1 MEENY
6 ALFDRTAMGGCCQGY
21 AIVSLAGGAKNVM
34 NADFNPIVP
43 IQERKM
49 VVGGK
54 PLLRDAWSQTN
65 ADAKGLDETMN
76 SLITGGTDTALNGST
91 RITLSAKSA
100 SSWIFHFNPIHV

>member
-34 NADFNPIVP
+34 NADFNPTVP
-43 IQERKM
+43 TRERKV

-91 RITLSAKSA
+91 RITKSPKSA
-100 SSWIFHFNPIHV
+100 TSCISNFNPI

>member
-21 AIVSLAGGAKNVM
+21 AIVSLAGGAKNVI
-34 NADFNPIVP
+34 NADFNPTVP
-43 IQERKM
+43 TRERKL
-49 VVGGK
+49 VVGDK
-54 PLLRDAWSQTN
+54 PLLRDAWSQIN

-91 RITLSAKSA
+91 RITKSPKSA
-100 SSWIFHFNPIHV
+100 TSCISNFNPI